1 MVEIANGGHGE
12 KGKIEGVNWNSIE
25 QIHNETISE
34 IKQTGRKTGF
44 FVVLVEGSSDPDF
57 GKSIK
62 DPNRSDS

>member
-34 IKQTGRKTGF
+34 IK
-44 FVVLVEGSSDPDF
+44 
-57 GKSIK
+57 
-62 DPNRSDS
+62 